1 MRLILRR
8 LMLVPVLLLSLGLAS
23 CDSGMEKADAW
34 EGQYDRMFANQA
46 YPAALMA
53 IKKSISYDDRTARRY
68 IKLAELQLQVGQS
81 AGAAASFQAA
91 LDLEPDNIEA
101 LQNLSILA
109 VRGGQ
114 FDAAQHYIDPLLALS
129 PNDPAGLLA
138 SGMIAL
144 GERRFKDALALSERT
159 IGALPDRAE
168 GYVLKAKALDGM
180 GQTREAIAML
190 EKRAAVAEN
199 PKDILY
205 QIMSFYRRTG
215 NLQGIR
221 ATAIRMMPLFPDDPR
236 YALEAARAYVAK
248 GQQDKAKAIIDD
260 LLRRFHNNADLLIA
274 IGNFWRDTQSIEVAR
289 SELLRI
295 ATGAPPR
302 VRSALADQLIDMGDP
317 QHALKLL
324 ASLAPAEIS
333 GRNVDAQTHYARA
346 LLATGQV
353 AQAQAKV
360 AAVLDFDQSNP
371 EALLIRSRIKL
382 LAKDYRGAFTDAQLV
397 TNDDDSNEEGALL
410 VAQIYAAQG
419 NQVLAAGA
427 FGNAR
432 QKFPDSTDALKA
444 EVDWLL
450 SQKRNEEAAQRAV
463 AFYHIHPRS
472 GPAKTIYDDTCRK
485 TRAMACG
492 VGKPIVAKML
502 GL

>member
-1 MRLILRR
+1 MRPILRR

-180 GQTREAIAML
+180 GRTREAIAIL

-260 LLRRFHNNADLLIA
+260 LLQRFHNNADLLIA